1 MIYLP
6 VLVCHWF
13 ILQIFFIKITKLK
26 IKINEIPHTKQK
38 KNERSKKKNKNEKKR
53 LVSFHCKH

>member
-38 KNERSKKKNKNEKKR
+38 KTRGVRRKIRMKKKD
-53 LVSFHCKH
+53 